1 MGVVG
6 ARELDE
12 AALVEQ
18 VQQLTAELER
28 VEDPAARDCADRL
41 ASAIVQ
47 LYGEGLERIF
57 AVLGEEGLS
66 AAAARER
73 LVQDGVVA
81 SLLLIHGLYPVP
93 LQERVAAA
101 LDSVRPYLESHGGG
115 IELLGI
121 EEGVARLRLRGSCDG
136 CAASAATLE
145 AAVERALQEAAPD
158 LAGIDVEGA
167 VAPPP
172 ARPPAGSPDWVALDG
187 VAELARGELTA
198 VTSGLVVA
206 NVAGTL
212 LAYRNACAGCG
223 ENLDGAALLGGTL
236 TCAACGRAFDL
247 PRAGRSADGAG
258 LQLEPVPLLRSEGTV
273 KVALDLEQRAPAEEE
288 AAHCE
293 LCPSGL
299 AEGHRHLLHL
309 YERRIVCVCETCWS
323 VHSGDEEYRPAGV
336 RTLWLDD
343 FELPDELWAS
353 LQIPI
358 GLAFVMRSSMTGQ
371 VVALYPSPAGATESE
386 VDLFAWTALCAV
398 NPVLDRLEP
407 DAEALVVNRMGSG
420 GGQYAIA
427 PIDQCYRLVGLVKER
442 WEGISGGAGIEA
454 AVAEFFDGLK
464 ARAGAGAQPR

>member
-1 MGVVG
+1 MAVVDG
-6 ARELDE
+6 RERDE
-12 AALVEQ
+12 AALVEH
-18 VQQLTAELER
+18 VQQLTGELER
-28 VEDPAARDCADRL
+28 IEDAAARDCADRL

-73 LVQDGVVA
+73 LVGDGVVA
-81 SLLLIHGLYPVP
+81 SLLLIHDLYPVP

-101 LDSVRPYLESHGGG
+101 LDSVRPYLASHGGD

-121 EEGVARLRLRGSCDG
+121 EERVARLRLRGSCDG

-145 AAVERALQEAAPD
+145 AAVERALREAAPD
-158 LAGIDVEGA
+158 LDGIDVEGA

-187 VAELARGELTA
+187 VAGLERGALTT

-212 LAYRNACAGCG
+212 LAYRNRCGGCG
-223 ENLDGAALLGGTL
+223 ERLDGAALLGGTL

-258 LQLEPVPLLRSEGTV
+258 LQLDPVPLLRSGRTV
-273 KVALDLEQRAPAEEE
+273 KVALDLGQPAPDAEEE
-288 AAHCE
+288 AGAHCE

-299 AEGHRHLLHL
+299 ADGHRHLLHL

-323 VHSGDEEYRPAGV
+323 VHSGDDEYRPAGV
-336 RTLWLDD
+336 RTLWLDE

-358 GLAFVMRSSMTGQ
+358 GLAFVMRSSVTGE

-386 VDLFAWTALCAV
+386 LDPPAWTALCAV

-407 DAEALVVNRMGSG
+407 DAEALVVNRMA
-420 GGQYAIA
+420 GQYAIA

-442 WEGISGGAGIEA
+442 WEGISGGAGLEA
-454 AVAEFFDGLK
+454 AVAGFFEELR
-464 ARAGAGAQPR
+464 ARAGAGARPR